1 MSKFVTDIETRLAQI
16 AREIAYAK
24 IKDRRALQKERS
36 DLEDKLRRF
45 QQ

>member
-1 MSKFVTDIETRLAQI
+1 MSKFVTDIEARLA
-16 AREIAYAK
+16 EISQKITYAK

-36 DLEDKLRRF
+36 DLEDKIRRF